1 MSTVNR
7 VPLGLLS
14 LLDTQSQGVVPDEL
28 SRVVSPGFDLG
39 ALWFNSRG
47 LEIVQNAS
55 AVPQTAPGQ
64 SNLGVTVPEGELWAV
79 VHASARAYANEGV
92 ASSQSTDLTFFPNT
106 SAGVNTVSLASGP
119 TKSLFTGGIFS
130 SSWNSDGSAPMYCR
144 SGSRF
149 GAYLNTQ
156 SAFLAGGS
164 FIEISVMF
172 YRLKI

>member
-28 SRVVSPGFDLG
+28 GRTVTAGFDLG

-47 LEIVQNAS
+47 LEIIQSSS
-55 AVPQTAPGQ
+55 AVPQTLPGQ

-79 VHASARAYANEGV
+79 VHASARSYSNEGV
-92 ASSQSTDLTFFPNT
+92 TSNQSVELTFFPNT
-106 SAGVNTVSLASGP
+106 ASGVNTVSLASGP
-119 TKSLFTGGIFS
+119 TKSLFTGS
-130 SSWNSDGSAPMYCR
+130 VYSASWNSEGSAPMYCR
-144 SGSRF
+144 AGSRF
-149 GAYLNTQ
+149 GAYLNLQ
-156 SAFLAGGS
+156 SAFLAVGS

-172 YRLKI
+172 YRLRI

>member
-47 LEIVQNAS
+47 LEIIQSSS

-79 VHASARAYANEGV
+79 VHASARAYSNEGV
-92 ASSQSTDLTFFPNT
+92 ASNQSVDLTFFPNT
-106 SAGVNTVSLASGP
+106 AGGVNTVSIAIGP
-119 TKSLFTGGIFS
+119 TKSLFTGSIYSAVWTSEGS
-130 SSWNSDGSAPMYCR
+130 SPMYCR

-149 GAYLNTQ
+149 GCFLNLQ
-156 SAFLAGGS
+156 SAFLATGS
-164 FIEISVMF
+164 FIEIAVMF
-172 YRLKI
+172 YRLRI